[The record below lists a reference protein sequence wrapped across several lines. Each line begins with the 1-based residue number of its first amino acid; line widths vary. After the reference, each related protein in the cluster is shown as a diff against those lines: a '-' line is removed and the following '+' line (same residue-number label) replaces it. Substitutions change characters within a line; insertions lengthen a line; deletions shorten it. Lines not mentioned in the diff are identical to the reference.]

1 MTFAERI
8 SHRRKWGTWVWI
20 IGFLMVSAVSAA
32 LIFVL
37 TVMTTP
43 PVYVVCIVVGIIA
56 LFAYFGGWA
65 SRGFFADNID
75 GIVQEMGPIRRRLLV
90 GAILE
95 EAKEGGN
102 MEEFIHPL
110 TKIEAHPADTP

>member
-1 MTFAERI
+1 MTFTERI
-8 SHRRKWGTWVWI
+8 AHRRRWGAWVWVV
-20 IGFLMVSAVSAA
+20 GFLMVAAVDSA

-37 TVMTTP
+37 AVMSP
-43 PVYVVCIVVGIIA
+43 PIHVLCIVVGIIA
-56 LFAYFGGWA
+56 LFSYFGGWVCA
-65 SRGFFADNID
+65 RFFADNID

-95 EAKEGGN
+95 EAKDGGN

-110 TKIEAHPADTP
+110 TKIEASHD